1 MLDTPK
7 FLIYDKIMHLKLN
20 GRKIFLFA
28 FIAVLLIGIPVTI
41 YLLQQQQDPRSRAEK
56 ATILTFTPESS
67 ATAPIQKNVGD
78 DIPLDI
84 YVDPGTNLVGFVKLE
99 VQYDPEKLATASAE
113 AFAPNTAVFPSVLEG
128 PVYTPG
134 KIIVTL
140 SVGPDPTKVVQ
151 VKTKAATVMLKA
163 LNPTA
168 PGPAT
173 IVSYGLETQALS
185 IGGEDQA
192 SENVLSSSTPAHI
205 AIGGESVSPTDSIPS
220 GTATPTV
227 APTTAPTI
235 APTAVPTVSLVPTDG
250 ATPSANMA
258 PVCSTLTPDKSP
270 SGAAPLVLNFGA
282 TGNDPDG
289 TISKVT
295 FNFGDGQVADVTDP
309 ASGVGTASVSAQ
321 ASYTY
326 STAGTF
332 TASAVLTDNAGGISA
347 STSCTQTVTVT
358 GAADTTVAPT
368 IDPPISLP
376 PTGTTEVAFGI
387 GALLLTVILGGGLL
401 FFFL

>member
-1 MLDTPK
+1 MLDTLQI
-7 FLIYDKIMHLKLN
+7 LIYDKIMHLKLN

-41 YLLQQQQDPRSRAEK
+41 YLLQQQQDPRSRAEA

-67 ATAPIQKNVGD
+67 ATAPIQKSVGD

-84 YVDPGTNLVGFVKLE
+84 FVDPGTNLVGFVKLE
-99 VQYDPEKLATASAE
+99 IQYDPEKIATASAE
-113 AFAPNTAVFPSVLEG
+113 AFAPNAAVFPSILEG
-128 PVYTPG
+128 PEYTPG
-134 KIIVTL
+134 KITVTL

-151 VKTKAATVMLKA
+151 AKTKAATVTFKA
-163 LNPTA
+163 LSATGPGTPTL
-168 PGPAT
+168 
-173 IVSYGLETQALS
+173 VSYGTETQALS

-192 SENVLSSSTPAHI
+192 SENVLSSSTPANI
-205 AIGGESVSPTDSIPS
+205 AIGGEGPTTTVTIPP

-227 APTTAPTI
+227 PVTSTVAPTSPPVTPPVDLT
-235 APTAVPTVSLVPTDG
+235 PTVSTS
-250 ATPSANMA
+250 PSSNVA
-258 PVCSTLTPDKSP
+258 PICSALTPDKSP
-270 SGAAPLVLNFGA
+270 SGTAPLVLNFGA

-321 ASYTY
+321 AAYTY
-326 STAGTF
+326 NTAGTF

-358 GAADTTVAPT
+358 GADTSVAPT

-387 GALLLTVILGGGLL
+387 GALLLTIILGGGLL